1 MKVLLDTHTLIWT
14 MDATELLG
22 VRAEDVVTDDT
33 SELLISAATLWEVGI
48 KVGLS
53 KLTLS
58 LPFRDWM
65 TIAFADLRLTLL
77 PITLEVAD
85 IQSRLPHHHRDPFDR
100 LLVAQALAE
109 NVSIISIDDKLDPY
123 GITRIW

>member
-1 MKVLLDTHTLIWT
+1 VKALLDTHALIWT
-14 MDATELLG
+14 MDATEKLG
-22 VRAEDVVTDDT
+22 VRAEDFVTDQA
-33 SELLISAATLWEVGI
+33 SKLLLSAATLWEIGI
-48 KVGLS
+48 KVGLN
-53 KLTLS
+53 KLNLS

-65 TIAFADLRLTLL
+65 TIAFADLNLTLL

-85 IQSRLPHHHRDPFDR
+85 IQSRLSHHHKDPFDR

-109 NVSIISIDDKLDPY
+109 DVPIVSVDDKLDAY